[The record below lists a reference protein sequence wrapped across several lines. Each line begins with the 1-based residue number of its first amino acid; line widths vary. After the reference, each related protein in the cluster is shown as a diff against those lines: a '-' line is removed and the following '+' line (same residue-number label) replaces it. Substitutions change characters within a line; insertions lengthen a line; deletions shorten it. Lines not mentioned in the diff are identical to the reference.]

1 MEMNTVTN
9 HVLSQIN
16 AEWQQQG
23 NDAYA
28 FLTNVLLCPFLY
40 KQLEDEGVLEK
51 QTDLDEEWFV
61 FDPNKF
67 NSIEDGNYFEILIY
81 REEIDELIAYEFE

>member
-1 MEMNTVTN
+1 MGTVTN

-28 FLTNVLLCPFLY
+28 FLTNVLICPFLY
-40 KQLEDEGVLEK
+40 KQLEDEGILEK
-51 QTDLDEEWFV
+51 QTDQDEEWFV

-81 REEIDELIAYEFE
+81 REEIDELITYEFE

>member
-1 MEMNTVTN
+1 MSTVTQ

-16 AEWQQQG
+16 EEWRQQG

-28 FLTNVLLCPFLY
+28 FLTSVNLCPFLY
-40 KQLEDEGVLEK
+40 KQLEDEGILEK
-51 QTDLDEEWFV
+51 QRDQGEEWFV

-67 NSIEDGNYFEILIY
+67 NSIENGNYFEILIY
-81 REEIDELIAYEFE
+81 KEEIDELIAYEFE

>member
-1 MEMNTVTN
+1 MGTFTN

-16 AEWQQQG
+16 AEWQQQDNEG
-23 NDAYA
+23 IA
-28 FLTNVLLCPFLY
+28 FLTNVRLCPLLY
-40 KQLEDEGVLEK
+40 KQLENEGILEK
-51 QTDLDEEWFV
+51 QTDQDEEWFV

-81 REEIDELIAYEFE
+81 KEEMAELITYEFE

>member
-1 MEMNTVTN
+1 MDTVTN

-23 NDAYA
+23 SDAYE

-40 KQLEDEGVLEK
+40 KNLKMRGFRK
-51 QTDLDEEWFV
+51 
-61 FDPNKF
+61 N
-67 NSIEDGNYFEILIY
+67 NRSG
-81 REEIDELIAYEFE
+81 